1 MPPALLTYIIAREL
15 TGRATTEEEF
25 RNRLR
30 RFSRNSVVRL
40 SSVLNLFD
48 LENLSPF
55 LADTSLADILSARY
69 KQDKKLMFSLW
80 TVENAVL
87 QRRGPRKSTP
97 LNQETEMLGAMIET
111 QLGLKQP

>member
-1 MPPALLTYIIAREL
+1 MNAYLNWHFQEL
-15 TGRATTEEEF
+15 IKGKRF
-25 RNRLR
+25 LR
-30 RFSRNSVVRL
+30 SVTP
-40 SSVLNLFD
+40 LFCISANE

-87 QRRGPRKSTP
+87 ERRGPRKSTL
-97 LNQETEMLGAMIET
+97 LNHETEIPGAMIET
-111 QLGLKQP
+111 QLGLKES